1 MRTFVTGLGLGF
13 GIGVLIAPDRGET
26 TRGRMRAAAEQA
38 LDAGREQLDKVARKA
53 GSLVGQSQATILNSV
68 SREDLIAVPG
78 IGPVLADRIIKGRPY
93 SSEEEL
99 TQKNIIPDSVFRELR
114 RKLLQPRSA

>member
-1 MRTFVTGLGLGF
+1 MRTFVAGLGLGF
-13 GIGVLIAPDRGET
+13 GIGVLMAPDRGEA
-26 TRGRMRAAAEQA
+26 TRGRLRDAAEQA
-38 LDAGREQLDKVARKA
+38 LDAGREQLNRVARKA
-53 GSLVGQSQATILNSV
+53 GSLVGQNEATILNTV
-68 SREDLIAVPG
+68 SREDLIAIPG

-114 RKLLQPRSA
+114 RKLLQPRST